1 MRLNE
6 STPIVMQMRSE
17 GLTYHLIAMELG
29 VTRQRIQQIVDI
41 AERKAKRGPAWTD
54 GLSPR
59 NLRLV
64 RRLGLKDKASVAQ
77 AVTDRRI
84 KPTGWKNYGVKSYHD
99 LCAWAEVP
107 PVPYH
112 QA

>member
-1 MRLNE
+1 MRLDE
-6 STPIVMQMRSE
+6 STPMVMQMRSE

-29 VTRQRIQQIVDI
+29 VTRQRVQQIVDI
-41 AERKAKRGPAWTD
+41 AERKAKRGPVWTD

-84 KPTGWKNYGVKSYHD
+84 KPTGRKNYGVKSYHD
-99 LCAWAEVP
+99 LCAWA
-107 PVPYH
+107 
-112 QA
+112 